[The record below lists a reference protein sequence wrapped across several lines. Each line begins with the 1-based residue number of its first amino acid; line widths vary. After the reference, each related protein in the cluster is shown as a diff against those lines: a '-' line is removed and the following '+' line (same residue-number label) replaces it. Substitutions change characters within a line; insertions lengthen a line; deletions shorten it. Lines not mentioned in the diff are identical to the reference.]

1 MQTVQILGIK
11 LVDRTKW
18 ESLSVAETFLKN
30 HAMQVILYVNNK
42 ELSLASEDRKMKDFI
57 EQAGL
62 TLWSTKELVQVAGL
76 LNKKRHREVEN
87 REFLRELLGR
97 LAKNH
102 QAVMV
107 VADTEEKAQVLK
119 KELLDM
125 QEKLSIVA
133 CHGIDASGEKMAQDV
148 NYINSIAPKIVIARL
163 NIASQCYWLEGAK
176 HMISAGAWLAI
187 PEEMAIDDKTMTTF
201 ENVRQKIKNLFFRKK
216 VKKFNNH

>member
-1 MQTVQILGIK
+1 MQTVQILGIE

-18 ESLSVAETFLKN
+18 ESLSIAEEFLKN
-30 HAMQVILYVNNK
+30 HALQIILYVSNK
-42 ELSLASEDRKMKDFI
+42 ELSLASEDRKMKEFI

-97 LAKNH
+97 LANNH
-102 QAVMV
+102 QAIMVMS
-107 VADTEEKAQVLK
+107 DTDEKAQILK
-119 KELLDM
+119 NELLSM

-133 CHGIDASGEKMAQDV
+133 CYGIDTTGEKMAQDI
-148 NYINSIAPKIVIARL
+148 NYINGIAPKIVIARL
-163 NIASQCYWLEGAK
+163 NIAAQCYWLENAK

-187 PEEMAIDDKTMTTF
+187 PEEMAIDDKTLTPF
-201 ENVRQKIKNLFFRKK
+201 ENVRQKVKNVFFRKK
-216 VKKFNNH
+216 VQKFNNH